1 MFKGLKMSQNSP
13 IQHSVPDPRVPLET
27 PSKPNPINDPPPNRD
42 PKSPE
47 GDPPIENR

>member
-1 MFKGLKMSQNSP
+1 MSQNSP

-27 PSKPNPINDPPPNRD
+27 PSKPNPINDPPPDRD